1 MKARFFAIAALVLG
15 LASCQ
20 QDFAPD
26 TQPSGGEVS
35 VQLVVSAPELIGA
48 TRAGE
53 DGEIDG
59 NKGTFGR
66 VLIIA
71 GSMKMIGCCE
81 LAVAGAFRCGAG
93 LVTLAFPDCIYVPL
107 SSRLTE
113 NTFMPLPCKDG
124 KLSIECLA
132 S

>member
-1 MKARFFAIAALVLG
+1 MYNTFSLDNSKAK
-15 LASCQ
+15 
-20 QDFAPD
+20 
-26 TQPSGGEVS
+26 
-35 VQLVVSAPELIGA
+35 ELLPV
-48 TRAGE
+48 RQ
-53 DGEIDG
+53 IDG

-124 KLSIECLA
+124 KLSIECLPILIL
-132 S
+132 